1 MALTD
6 IIRRIET
13 DADVDADAIVR
24 EAKEQAKAVMEE
36 THSRAT
42 ALLAHAKGEAERTA
56 RQDAETML
64 ANARLRARDRA
75 LSARHE
81 LVERVLVEVEQS
93 IVDMPDDE
101 YARLLAKRLI
111 AAARGG
117 ETVRL
122 GAEDAARLGT
132 LLPDAVRAEAALV
145 GSKVEF
151 IFAKDPMDLGRGVI
165 LEGER
170 MTVELSPR
178 SIVAVKRDELAGKVD
193 ELLFSELEEG
203 V

>member
-13 DADVDADAIVR
+13 DADVDADAIVL

-42 ALLAHAKGEAERTA
+42 VLREHAKAEAERAA
-56 RQDAETML
+56 RRDAETML

-81 LVERVLVEVEQS
+81 MVERVFVKVEQA
-93 IVDMPDDE
+93 IVDLQDDE
-101 YARLLAKRLI
+101 YARLLAKRLV

-122 GAEDAARLGT
+122 GAEDAERLGA

-145 GSKVEF
+145 DSKVEL
-151 IFAKDPMDLGRGVI
+151 IFAKESMDLGRGVL

-178 SIVAVKRDELAGKVD
+178 SIVAVKRDELAGQVD
-193 ELLFSELEEG
+193 ELLFSGPEEG